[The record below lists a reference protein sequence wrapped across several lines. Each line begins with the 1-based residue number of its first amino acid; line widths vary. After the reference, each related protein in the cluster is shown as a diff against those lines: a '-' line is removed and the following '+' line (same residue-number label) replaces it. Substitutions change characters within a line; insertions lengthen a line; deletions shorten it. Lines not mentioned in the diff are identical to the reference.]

1 MTAGDPR
8 GSDGAGDPRGARIR
22 RRRSTRRATSSG
34 EAVLVVLGARQQ
46 QADDASASTGDSR
59 GRATGSWRIVSR
71 YRSVNRSLR
80 PVPARLAATAATDDG
95 VNRSDSVHER
105 LRRAGAGR
113 VLKTR
118 GETSSQIPLPHPPR
132 SRAWL
137 EAALFECARCH
148 QVGERRSPVQVHCSE
163 CRAVLKRQRSHAA
176 VRAKRARSG

>member
-95 VNRSDSVHER
+95 VNRSDSVHEW
-105 LRRAGAGR
+105 LRRAGAGHLLR
-113 VLKTR
+113 SR
-118 GETSSQIPLPHPPR
+118 GEAVNEISLPRPTR
-132 SRAWL
+132 SREWL
-137 EAALFECARCH
+137 QFALVECANCH
-148 QVGERRSPVQVHCSE
+148 QVVERTSPVQQHCPE
-163 CRAVLKRQRSHAA
+163 CRRVM
-176 VRAKRARSG
+176 KRARSREAVRRSRGR